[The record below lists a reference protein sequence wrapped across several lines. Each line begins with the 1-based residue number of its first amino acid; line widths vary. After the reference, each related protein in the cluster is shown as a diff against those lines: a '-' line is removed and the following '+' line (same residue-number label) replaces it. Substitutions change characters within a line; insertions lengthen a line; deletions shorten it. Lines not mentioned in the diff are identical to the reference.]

1 MCFRKNKWGDGGV
14 VCGYSCEEGLL
25 QTKRVP
31 ILNLQREAGSKYTC
45 LQSPQKNEE
54 NKDPNSPIL
63 TKGNCQS
70 D

>member
-1 MCFRKNKWGDGGV
+1 MCFRKNKWGGGV

-25 QTKRVP
+25 QKERVP
-31 ILNLQREAGSKYTC
+31 ILNLQREAGSKYAC